1 MSSDTGTATQEN
13 CAHVHHHNHAVHQ
26 HHHTNYEDANRHHF
40 NETAHQYN
48 DHPDAHV
55 LAQKLG
61 NAMKKTGL
69 FKQGVTTV
77 MDFACGTGLIS
88 QVLAAEDPKL
98 IVGVDISQAMVDH
111 YNKTVSDHDVSFEE
125 MKAICVTELR
135 ENEKQLE
142 GMTFD
147 VIVCASSYHHFSSI
161 DEVTKTLV
169 SYLNPGGSLLVSDL
183 IKDESSLDGVFPAST
198 HHIVAHKGGFSEEDI
213 RSTFEKAGLK
223 NVTFETVA
231 EPKLA
236 GHPVSLFLARGD
248 R

>member
-1 MSSDTGTATQEN
+1 HD
-13 CAHVHHHNHAVHQ
+13 HVVAHHHQ
-26 HHHTNYEDANRHHF
+26 LPEEHTNYEEANRRHF
-40 NETAHQYN
+40 NETAHHYN
-48 DHPDAHV
+48 DRRDAYR

-69 FKQGVTTV
+69 FTQGVTTV

-88 QVLAAEDPKL
+88 QELAAEDPKL

-111 YNKTVSDHDVSFEE
+111 YNKTVSDHGVSLEE
-125 MKAICVTELR
+125 MRAICVTELR
-135 ENEKQLE
+135 EDEKQLE
-142 GMTFD
+142 GVTFD

-169 SYLNPGGSLLVSDL
+169 SYLNPGGSLLISDL
-183 IKDESSLDGVFPAST
+183 IKDESSLDGVFPANT
-198 HHIVAHKGGFSEEDI
+198 HHVVAHKGGFTEQDI
-213 RSTFEKAGLK
+213 RTTFEKAGLK

-231 EPKLA
+231 EPTHA
-236 GHPVSLFLARGD
+236 GHLVSLFLARGD